1 MNVETLVPLLMVVL
15 GAVASAVQTLLQ
27 RQMEE
32 LTREKIDLAEKK
44 VEREPDKAKPAW
56 DLARVTLEA
65 YFNRNLNQVTAI
77 FWVSVV
83 VMFVGFGIVIW
94 GITQALQSPSPPLVA
109 VITGSS
115 GIITEFVGA
124 TFLFIYKSTMR
135 QALDYTKTLE
145 RINAVGMAMQI
156 LDTIPDEAT
165 PGDLKSVTK
174 AEVVKMLMK
183 RSFPQENDSNTSV
196 NVASHGRVSLDGTA

>member
-1 MNVETLVPLLMVVL
+1 MNVDILYPIVMAAL

-27 RQMEE
+27 RQIEE
-32 LTREKIDLAEKK
+32 RTREKIDLAEKK

-94 GITQALQSPSPPLVA
+94 GITQDLQSPSSPLVA

-115 GIITEFVGA
+115 GIITEFIGA

-165 PGDLKSVTK
+165 SSDLKSITK

-196 NVASHGRVSLDGTA
+196 NVASHSKVSLEETT